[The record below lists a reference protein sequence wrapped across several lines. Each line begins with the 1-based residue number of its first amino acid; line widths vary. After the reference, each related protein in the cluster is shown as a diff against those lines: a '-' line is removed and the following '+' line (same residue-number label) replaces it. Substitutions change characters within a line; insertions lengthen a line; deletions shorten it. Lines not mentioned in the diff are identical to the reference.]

1 MKLITLLILSVF
13 LTTTVFSQKKQDKPI
28 QEFISQAN
36 ETQLVDKSTS
46 LLSNGEFLDAELV
59 ADKLLTLQPESSNY
73 NYRKGFVMIALRQ
86 DYQGALPYLKKA
98 IKNVSKNYDLYSP
111 KETNSS
117 IDAFYYLAKCYH
129 FLEEIEDAKLTY
141 NQFIAKSDKKSQLL
155 SFANLGL
162 EQCAVAEK
170 QIGNPNKGV
179 TIKNA
184 GSKVNSQYP
193 EYSPV
198 IALDGSGLYYTIR
211 KPWEDNLSDMHQ
223 EQKTG
228 LYLEDIYSC
237 FLDDTHEWKE
247 PVRLE
252 FCKPDRNEA
261 TVAISVEERIIYSYT
276 DQTGGGDIYF
286 SDFKNNKFEDPEY
299 LGIKSVNTEFWES
312 HLTISPNGNLMYFV
326 SDRPGGFGGRDIYE
340 CKKLS
345 NGTWSEPVNMGPRIN
360 SPYDEDSPFISVD
373 NKYFYFATNG
383 NRSMGGFDIMYALKN
398 EDGSWEDPLNVGYP
412 LNTCGDD
419 LYYTSTIDGYL
430 GFFTSNRL
438 GGLGEKDI
446 YQVENNYLGIENISF
461 LKVKV
466 NTVDNLPIP
475 EDYRVVLTCVDC
487 PDKNESIVLTRMRD
501 GLILSPLETCRT
513 YQLSYQMGEDHQVI
527 HEETIT
533 TQCDLPYQ
541 EIVRDQLIDVLNKKK
556 VGVEKV
562 EEIPVVA
569 SKVIEATFY
578 FKYNKNKLFVGNREF
593 KKFMKEI
600 EAQLE
605 ETTGTVVVKINS
617 SASKVP
623 TTKYENNE
631 ELSRLRAE
639 NIKYDII
646 NYIDKK
652 SEYSNRI
659 STVIVESVVAGPEY
673 ENDKKNRDKYEP
685 FQFSKLK
692 TEN

>member
-1 MKLITLLILSVF
+1 MKLSIFFFLTLLVTSSVF
-13 LTTTVFSQKKQDKPI
+13 GQKKQEKTI
-28 QEFISQAN
+28 QEFINEAN

-46 LLSNGEFLDAELV
+46 LLSNGEFVDAELV
-59 ADKLLTLQPESSNY
+59 ADKLLSIQPESSNY
-73 NYRKGFVMIALRQ
+73 NYRKGYVMIALRQ
-86 DYQGALPYLKKA
+86 DYQEALPYLKKA
-98 IKNVSKNYDLYSP
+98 VKNVSKNYDMYSP
-111 KETNSS
+111 KEMNSS
-117 IDAFYYLAKCYH
+117 IDALYYLAKCHH
-129 FLEEIEDAKLTY
+129 FLEEITEAKLAY

-179 TIKNA
+179 TIRNA
-184 GSKVNSQYP
+184 GPKVNSKYP

-198 IALDGSGLYYTIR
+198 ISLDGSGLYFTIR
-211 KPWEDNLSDMHQ
+211 KPWEDNLSDAYK
-223 EQKTG
+223 EEKTG

-247 PVRLE
+247 PVRLG
-252 FCKPDRNEA
+252 FCKPNRNEA
-261 TVAISVEERIIYSYT
+261 TVAISVEERVIYSYT
-276 DQTGGGDIYF
+276 DETGGGDIYF
-286 SDFKNNKFEDPEY
+286 SDFKKNKFEDPEY
-299 LGIKSVNTEFWES
+299 LQIKNVNSESWES
-312 HLTISPNGNLMYFV
+312 HLTISPDGELMYFV
-326 SDRPGGFGGRDIYE
+326 SDREGGFGGRDIYE

-345 NGTWSEPVNMGPRIN
+345 NGTWGEPVNMGPKIN
-360 SPYDEDSPFISVD
+360 SAHDEDSPFISVD
-373 NKYFYFATNG
+373 NKYLYFATNG
-383 NRSMGGFDIMYALKN
+383 SRSMGGFDILYAVKN
-398 EDGSWEDPLNVGYP
+398 DKGSWDDPLNVGYP

-430 GFFTSNRL
+430 GYFTSNRL
-438 GGLGEKDI
+438 GGHGEKDI

-466 NTVDNLPIP
+466 NTVDNIPIP
-475 EDYRVVLTCVDC
+475 EDYRVVLTCIDC
-487 PDKNESIVLTRMRD
+487 PDKKESVVFTRLRD
-501 GLILSPLETCRT
+501 GLILRALETCRT
-513 YQLSYQMGEDHQVI
+513 YELSYQIGEDHEVI
-527 HEETIT
+527 HQETIT
-533 TQCDLPYQ
+533 TQCDIPYQ
-541 EIVRDQLIDVLNKKK
+541 EVVRDQLIDVLKKKK

-569 SKVIEATFY
+569 NKVIEAAFY

-593 KKFMKEI
+593 KKFMKEV
-600 EAQLE
+600 EAQLK
-605 ETTGTVVVKINS
+605 ETDGSVVVKINS

-646 NYIDKK
+646 NYLEKK
-652 SEYSNRI
+652 SEYASRI
-659 STVIVESVVAGPEY
+659 STVIVESVVSGPEY
-673 ENDKKNRDKYEP
+673 ENDKNNKDKYEP